1 MNYTYHIYYTISYHT
16 IHYHFIFHYTIPY
29 DTISYLMIQY
39 NIIFYNIILYD
50 SMQYHTFFYNVS
62 TNLLLGRMMTDVF
75 HFHIHCLV
83 IIYHL
88 IVYGLFRGFLRL
100 QQGAHVRCDRS
111 TEVAYSSMAP
121 VHSSYFCRGSRL
133 LCSCVVFFLR
143 TFALEHCSLS
153 AHFIMI
159 QYMSFFLKNL

>member
-1 MNYTYHIYYTISYHT
+1 
-16 IHYHFIFHYTIPY
+16 
-29 DTISYLMIQY
+29 MIRC
-39 NIIFYNIILYD
+39 NII
-50 SMQYHTFFYNVS
+50 HFFYNVS

-111 TEVAYSSMAP
+111 TEVAYSSMTP

-159 QYMSFFLKNL
+159 QYMRFFLKNL

>member
-1 MNYTYHIYYTISYHT
+1 
-16 IHYHFIFHYTIPY
+16 
-29 DTISYLMIQY
+29 MIQY
-39 NIIFYNIILYD
+39 RISWYNIISY
-50 SMQYHTFFYNVS
+50 STISFYMIRCNIIHFFFYNVS

-88 IVYGLFRGFLRL
+88 IVYGLFSGFLRL

-121 VHSSYFCRGSRL
+121 VYSSYFCRGSRL
-133 LCSCVVFFLR
+133 LCSWVVFFHR

-159 QYMSFFLKNL
+159 Q

>member
-16 IHYHFIFHYTIPY
+16 IHCHFIFHDTIPY

-50 SMQYHTFFYNVS
+50 SMQYHTFFLQCQHKSSARSYDDWRS
-62 TNLLLGRMMTDVF
+62 

-159 QYMSFFLKNL
+159 QYMRFFLKNL

>member
-50 SMQYHTFFYNVS
+50 SMQYHTFFLQCQHKSSARSYDDWRFS
-62 TNLLLGRMMTDVF
+62 FSYSLFGHYLSPY
-75 HFHIHCLV
+75 CLW
-83 IIYHL
+83 I
-88 IVYGLFRGFLRL
+88 FRGFLRL

>member
-1 MNYTYHIYYTISYHT
+1 
-16 IHYHFIFHYTIPY
+16 
-29 DTISYLMIQY
+29 MIRC
-39 NIIFYNIILYD
+39 NII
-50 SMQYHTFFYNVS
+50 HFFYNVS
-62 TNLLLGRMMTDVF
+62 TNLLLGRKMTDVF

-159 QYMSFFLKNL
+159 QYMRFFLKNL